1 MQNYGA
7 AAPVAAQ
14 EASPLP
20 TDSALLVLAVIFSQR
35 GCSPSGA
42 LVIPLDAAHHHGAA
56 HPVKQPQPPGLAQGQ
71 LNIMPFICLGMPPAA
86 LLAA

>member
-20 TDSALLVLAVIFSQR
+20 TDSALLVWLS
-35 GCSPSGA
+35 SLPSGA
-42 LVIPLDAAHHHGAA
+42 VCPVVRWLSPLT
-56 HPVKQPQPPGLAQGQ
+56 L
-71 LNIMPFICLGMPPAA
+71 LTIMVLLTTSNSHSPPAWRRDSSTSCHLSA
-86 LLAA
+86 